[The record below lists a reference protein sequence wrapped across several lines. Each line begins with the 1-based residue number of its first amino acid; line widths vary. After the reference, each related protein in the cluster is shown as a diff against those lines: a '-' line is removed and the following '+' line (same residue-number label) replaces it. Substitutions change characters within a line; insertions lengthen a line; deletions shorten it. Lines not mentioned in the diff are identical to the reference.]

1 MVDKLPLIDGR
12 ILACILLLP
21 RSVHGKKGLSF
32 LLPPVWHNS
41 RFQKRQSLFERRD
54 DNLLHLATL
63 PLGNLPRSLEQATG
77 DKKTLT

>member
-21 RSVHGKKGLSF
+21 RGVHGKKGIGF
-32 LLPPVWHNS
+32 LLPPVWHNG

-63 PLGNLPRSLEQATG
+63 PFGNLSRSFEQTTG
-77 DKKTLT
+77 DEKALT